1 MLNQGVGSWP
11 ARRVRSS
18 PDRVALVHDG
28 RSHTYRDVHDR
39 VNRLA
44 HALRDLGVRPGDRVA
59 YFGPNHPAFVET
71 MFAAGVLGAVILPL
85 NTRLAAPELAYIVG
99 DAGADVLVWAPEV
112 AETAAALLASMP
124 LRDVICVGGASG
136 SLDYEQLLSAASSE
150 PIDVAVSRED
160 VCMIQYTSGTSG
172 HPKGVMLTHANIVW
186 NCFNLMLDIDVSVDE
201 VTLVSAPM
209 FHTAALNQTFL
220 PTFLKG
226 GAAVL
231 MSAFDPARALD
242 LIRAHRVTWM
252 FGVPAMFFAI
262 AQNPGWAD
270 ADLSSVRTLMCG
282 GAPVPQSLT
291 RLYHERGLTFL
302 EGYGL
307 TEAAPGALFLPA
319 DQSTRKIGSAG
330 TPCFFTDVRVVDAD
344 LVDVA
349 PGQTGE
355 VIIEGPNV
363 MKGYWQRPGETREA
377 FEDVGGA
384 GPAWLRSGDAATVD
398 DEGFVY
404 IVDRIKDMIIS
415 GGENVYP
422 AEVEQVLYQHPAVA
436 DCAVIGVP
444 DDKWGEVGRAVVV
457 LRDGDST
464 APEEILGYLSGRLAK
479 YKIPRSVVVVDEL
492 PRNGAGKLRKAPLR
506 EMYGLGASERSSSE
520 RATT

>member
-18 PDRVALVHDG
+18 PDRIALIHDG
-28 RSHTYRDVHDR
+28 RPLTYRDVHDR
-39 VNRLA
+39 VTRLA
-44 HALRDLGVRPGDRVA
+44 HGLRELGVGPGDRVA
-59 YFGPNHPAFVET
+59 YLGPNHPAFVET
-71 MFAAGVLGAVILPL
+71 MFAAGVLGAIILPL

-112 AETAAALLASMP
+112 AETADALRASMP
-124 LRDVICVGGASG
+124 LRAAISLGRAATG
-136 SLDYEQLLSAASSE
+136 SHDYERLIDAARTE
-150 PIDVAVSRED
+150 PIDEPVSRED

-186 NCFNLMLDIDVSVDE
+186 NCFNLLLDIDVSVDE

-242 LIRAHRVTWM
+242 LIREHRVTWM

-262 AQNPGWAD
+262 AQSPGWAD

-282 GAPVPQSLT
+282 GAPVPPSLT

-307 TEAAPGALFLPA
+307 TESAPGALFLPA
-319 DQSTRKIGSAG
+319 DQSTRKVGSAG
-330 TPCFFTDVRVVDAD
+330 TPCFFADVRVVDAD
-344 LVDVA
+344 LADVA
-349 PGQTGE
+349 PGETGE

-363 MKGYWQRPGETREA
+363 MKGYWQRPADTAAALSDLG
-377 FEDVGGA
+377 DD

-444 DDKWGEVGRAVVV
+444 DERWGEVGRAVVV
-457 LRDGDST
+457 LRDGDPT
-464 APEEILGYLSGRLAK
+464 APEDILGYLTGKLAK
-479 YKIPRSVVVVDEL
+479 YKIPRSVVVVDQL

-506 EMYGLGASERSSSE
+506 EMYGLDAG
-520 RATT
+520 RAP